1 MIGVDPKCFDL
12 AEHFLSDCRWHVPE
26 DVQELAEIIQQRIE
40 DFIEDTKPEIPPKP
54 SRDGTRG

>member
-1 MIGVDPKCFDL
+1 MGVDPKCFEL

-40 DFIEDTKPEIPPKP
+40 DFIGDIKPETQAKP
-54 SRDGTRG
+54 SRETL